1 MVGRRYKKQISIF
14 GLFILRQTRRQI
26 EDSLQNKY
34 ENVFLVKSHE
44 KLREDTN
51 LQFVS
56 ANSYK
61 VE

>member
-1 MVGRRYKKQISIF
+1 MVGRRYRKQISIF

-34 ENVFLVKSHE
+34 KNVFLVKSHE

-56 ANSYK
+56 ANSYT